1 MTRRCLL
8 LLTGLSVVHDGQ
20 HLGWQD
26 NCRGVHKVEILNLST
41 QPAASC
47 VYGTQR
53 CSQQHRH
60 AAHDPYDAERS
71 GLAPGFRSP
80 GELIHD
86 KLFGQEYFKM
96 ILLPSCFVAV
106 LAAASAIIRT
116 L

>member
-1 MTRRCLL
+1 MLLMILMTQSALVWLR
-8 LLTGLSVVHDGQ
+8 V
-20 HLGWQD
+20 
-26 NCRGVHKVEILNLST
+26 
-41 QPAASC
+41 
-47 VYGTQR
+47 
-53 CSQQHRH
+53 
-60 AAHDPYDAERS
+60 
-71 GLAPGFRSP
+71 RSP